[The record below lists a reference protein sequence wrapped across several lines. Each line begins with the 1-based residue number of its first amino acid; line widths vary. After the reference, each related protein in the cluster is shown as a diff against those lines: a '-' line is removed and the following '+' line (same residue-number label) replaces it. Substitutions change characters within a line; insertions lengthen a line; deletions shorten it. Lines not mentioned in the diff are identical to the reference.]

1 MSGGHCAPPTA
12 CRAHAGNASVRDT
25 STRHH
30 RPATARIADTP
41 DRSRRSAA
49 PVRKEPRRALTHP
62 TRRIRRG
69 IAAVPVIVA
78 AVGGAIAVAT
88 PASASSTWAQLRQC
102 ESGGN
107 YSANTGN
114 GYYGAYQFSQG
125 TWASLGYSGLPS
137 SAPQAVQDE
146 AALRLAQR
154 SGFGQWPLCG
164 RGMGADQLAPGASA
178 SAVPQASRSADR
190 TSLVAPAINT
200 TAQLPFTTALVG
212 QYRADV
218 AHWQERMTAIGYPL
232 TVDGSY
238 GPVSA
243 AAARQLQAAKG
254 LAVDGVVGPQTW
266 AATFA

>member
-1 MSGGHCAPPTA
+1 MGRR
-12 CRAHAGNASVRDT
+12 RA
-25 STRHH
+25 
-30 RPATARIADTP
+30 
-41 DRSRRSAA
+41 
-49 PVRKEPRRALTHP
+49 PRRAAPGTL
-62 TRRIRRG
+62 RRS
-69 IAAVPVIVA
+69 
-78 AVGGAIAVAT
+78 VGGAIAVAT

-107 YSANTGN
+107 YSVNTGN
-114 GYYGAYQFSQG
+114 GYYGAYQFSAG

-137 SAPQAVQDE
+137 DAPPAVQDE

-178 SAVPQASRSADR
+178 SDVPQASRSAPR
-190 TSLVAPAINT
+190 TPLVAQAITST
-200 TAQLPFTTALVG
+200 TARLPFTTALVG

-218 AHWQERMTAIGYPL
+218 AHWQQRMNAIGYPL
-232 TVDGSY
+232 AADGHY

-254 LAVDGVVGPQTW
+254 LAVDGVVGPLTW